1 MSIWKFALSTA
12 DDAPPTA
19 PILLTGSVPE
29 NLEKASTLGY
39 DAIEVHT
46 REDISLD
53 CTAIRRAE
61 ESTGVK
67 VCAIVTGRLNTEG
80 QCSLMDDRP
89 YVTRAAMEG
98 MERYIRT
105 AAELQADLII
115 GWVRGQVP
123 PHRGSRPYFDRL
135 AENLRVLGEKA
146 GERGVRLNLEVIN
159 RYEINTFNTAEE
171 TMGFL
176 DRYELPNCFVHLDTF
191 HMMIDECDPAAAVRR
206 CAGKLGY
213 VHLADN
219 SRRYPGSGQIDFS
232 KILAALQEIGYNGYL
247 SVECFPY
254 PSSQKAAGAALRY
267 LKDLADAMS

>member
-1 MSIWKFALSTA
+1 MSIWKFAVSTA

-29 NLEKASTLGY
+29 NLEKAAALGY

-46 REDISLD
+46 REDIHLD

-61 ESTGVK
+61 ECTGVK
-67 VCAIVTGRLNTEG
+67 VCAVVTGRLNTEG

-89 YVTRAAMEG
+89 YVTKAAMEG
-98 MERYIRT
+98 MEHYIRT

-115 GWVRGQVP
+115 GWVRGQIP
-123 PHRGSRPYFDRL
+123 PHRSSRPYFDRL
-135 AENLRVLGEKA
+135 AENLRILGDAA

-171 TMGFL
+171 TMTFL
-176 DRYELPNCFVHLDTF
+176 EQYELPNCFVHLDTF
-191 HMMIDECDPAAAVRR
+191 HMMIDECDPVDAIRR

-213 VHLADN
+213 VHFADN
-219 SRRYPGSGQIDFS
+219 SRRYPGSGQIDFF
-232 KILAALQEIGYNGYL
+232 KILAALREIGYEGYL

-254 PSSQKAAGAALRY
+254 PSSEEAAGAALKH
-267 LKDLADAMS
+267 LKALAGRLS